1 MTDSI
6 IIKRRLAGSLGGK
19 IRAELARLRM
29 SSKRSIDDFRAQ
41 LRNFD
46 LPVSPI
52 NLSDIMIR
60 PVGYNGRYRLFYY
73 HKRKQLSFIG
83 SYSDTEI
90 KAGRMEMMTEI
101 NLEIGRRII
110 RGHWV

>member
-41 LRNFD
+41 LR
-46 LPVSPI
+46 S
-52 NLSDIMIR
+52 
-60 PVGYNGRYRLFYY
+60 
-73 HKRKQLSFIG
+73 RKG
-83 SYSDTEI
+83 SGIPY
-90 KAGRMEMMTEI
+90 AGR
-101 NLEIGRRII
+101 LRSLKR
-110 RGHWV
+110 